1 MKTGGFFMGEI
12 MKKVFFLLFTVLPV
26 VATART
32 MCVRDNSLVISLDS
46 SISGTSSAYDQE
58 EWVFWTDF
66 SYGRIYGEGTCLS
79 ANESLGQTVQG
90 SYYGAGD
97 YVNTI
102 ITAEPGMYG
111 TDADGN
117 ARTSCWCRITHPVQS
132 LWVYRNT
139 ESGCKQYCTQYCG
152 DFLKSNMGHSTKVR
166 AAVFKSIGIK

>member
-1 MKTGGFFMGEI
+1 
-12 MKKVFFLLFTVLPV
+12 MKKLFVILFAFLPI

-32 MCVRDNSLVISLDS
+32 MCVRDNSLVVSLDS
-46 SISGTSSAYDQE
+46 SVLGTASAYNTT
-58 EWVFWTDF
+58 EWVFWVDF
-66 SYGRIYGEGTCLS
+66 PYGRIYGEGTCLS

-97 YVNTI
+97 YANTI

-117 ARTSCWCRITHPVQS
+117 ARTSCWCRITNPAQS

-139 ESGCKQYCTQYCG
+139 ESGCTQYCTRYCG
-152 DFLKSNMGHSTKVR
+152 DFIKNNLGGSYKFR
-166 AAVFKSIGIK
+166 AALFKSIGIQ